1 MQPTFGTVM
10 LVVAAIVIVVFVPV
24 RTRSGEWR
32 WRRVM
37 GLGMMALIVGLLIW
51 IDMRTG

>member
-1 MQPTFGTVM
+1 MQPTFGTIL
-10 LVVAAIVIVVFVPV
+10 LVIAAIVLAIFIPL

-37 GLGMMALIVGLLIW
+37 GLGMMAVIVGLLIW
-51 IDMRTG
+51 IDMRSQ